1 MLENYV
7 RTDLA
12 LELKEDI
19 SEKNDIAGV
28 RVETYEDSEYGLTKT
43 HIRVLDQTGA
53 EILGKPIG
61 NYITLE
67 SSKLCSEDENI
78 HMPICTG
85 AARCLKRI
93 ASWGRPYSGDWSW
106 KPKYHA
112 GCTWTKCCRSSLYH
126 KTSTSGRCC
135 ETFYGNLCTLPWC
148 YGADWN

>member
-53 EILGKPIG
+53 EILG
-61 NYITLE
+61 
-67 SSKLCSEDENI
+67 
-78 HMPICTG
+78 
-85 AARCLKRI
+85 
-93 ASWGRPYSGDWSW
+93 
-106 KPKYHA
+106 
-112 GCTWTKCCRSSLYH
+112 
-126 KTSTSGRCC
+126 
-135 ETFYGNLCTLPWC
+135 
-148 YGADWN
+148 

>member
-78 HMPICTG
+78 GGRQRRQLQGYRTVPARRRETAAAEIC
-85 AARCLKRI
+85 
-93 ASWGRPYSGDWSW
+93 P
-106 KPKYHA
+106 
-112 GCTWTKCCRSSLYH
+112 
-126 KTSTSGRCC
+126 
-135 ETFYGNLCTLPWC
+135 F
-148 YGADWN
+148 

>member
-78 HMPICTG
+78 HMPFVL
-85 AARCLKRI
+85 ALHDVLKELLH
-93 ASWGRPYSGDWSW
+93 GDRPYSGDWSW

-126 KTSTSGRCC
+126 QDIYFGKV
-135 ETFYGNLCTLPWC
+135 L
-148 YGADWN
+148 

>member
-53 EILGKPIG
+53 E
-61 NYITLE
+61 NR
-67 SSKLCSEDENI
+67 SEI
-78 HMPICTG
+78 I
-85 AARCLKRI
+85 
-93 ASWGRPYSGDWSW
+93 
-106 KPKYHA
+106 
-112 GCTWTKCCRSSLYH
+112 
-126 KTSTSGRCC
+126 
-135 ETFYGNLCTLPWC
+135 
-148 YGADWN
+148 

>member
-67 SSKLCSEDENI
+67 SPKLCSEDENI
-78 HMPICTG
+78 HMPFVL
-85 AARCLKRI
+85 ALHDVLKELF
-93 ASWGRPYSGDWSW
+93 
-106 KPKYHA
+106 H
-112 GCTWTKCCRSSLYH
+112 
-126 KTSTSGRCC
+126 
-135 ETFYGNLCTLPWC
+135 
-148 YGADWN
+148 GADLLLCPVVPGPAAGAPC

>member
-53 EILGKPIG
+53 DPRK
-61 NYITLE
+61 TDR
-67 SSKLCSEDENI
+67 KLYNFGEFKALF
-78 HMPICTG
+78 G
-85 AARCLKRI
+85 
-93 ASWGRPYSGDWSW
+93 G
-106 KPKYHA
+106 
-112 GCTWTKCCRSSLYH
+112 
-126 KTSTSGRCC
+126 
-135 ETFYGNLCTLPWC
+135 
-148 YGADWN
+148 

>member
-78 HMPICTG
+78 HMPFVL
-85 AARCLKRI
+85 ALHDVLKELL
-93 ASWGRPYSGDWSW
+93 
-106 KPKYHA
+106 H
-112 GCTWTKCCRSSLYH
+112 
-126 KTSTSGRCC
+126 
-135 ETFYGNLCTLPWC
+135 
-148 YGADWN
+148 GADHILVIGLGLSLIHI

>member
-53 EILGKPIG
+53 EIRK
-61 NYITLE
+61 TDR
-67 SSKLCSEDENI
+67 KLYNFGEFKALF
-78 HMPICTG
+78 G
-85 AARCLKRI
+85 
-93 ASWGRPYSGDWSW
+93 G
-106 KPKYHA
+106 
-112 GCTWTKCCRSSLYH
+112 
-126 KTSTSGRCC
+126 
-135 ETFYGNLCTLPWC
+135 
-148 YGADWN
+148 

>member
-28 RVETYEDSEYGLTKT
+28 RVETYADTEYGLTKT

-61 NYITLE
+61 NYITL
-67 SSKLCSEDENI
+67 
-78 HMPICTG
+78 
-85 AARCLKRI
+85 
-93 ASWGRPYSGDWSW
+93 
-106 KPKYHA
+106 
-112 GCTWTKCCRSSLYH
+112 
-126 KTSTSGRCC
+126 
-135 ETFYGNLCTLPWC
+135 
-148 YGADWN
+148 

>member
-53 EILGKPIG
+53 EILG
-61 NYITLE
+61 NR
-67 SSKLCSEDENI
+67 SEI
-78 HMPICTG
+78 I
-85 AARCLKRI
+85 
-93 ASWGRPYSGDWSW
+93 
-106 KPKYHA
+106 
-112 GCTWTKCCRSSLYH
+112 
-126 KTSTSGRCC
+126 
-135 ETFYGNLCTLPWC
+135 
-148 YGADWN
+148 